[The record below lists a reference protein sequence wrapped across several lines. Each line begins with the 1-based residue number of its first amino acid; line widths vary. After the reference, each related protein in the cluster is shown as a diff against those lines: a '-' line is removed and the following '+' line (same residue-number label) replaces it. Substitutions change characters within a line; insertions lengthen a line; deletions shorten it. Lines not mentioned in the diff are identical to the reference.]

1 MSLKFQIKEEENTK
15 IHNTFIKFQVQIQFA
30 GRIRIVPKCC
40 RHLTKL
46 NLIDT
51 NS

>member
-30 GRIRIVPKCC
+30 GRNVAAI
-40 RHLTKL
+40 LL
-46 NLIDT
+46 NLILST
-51 NS
+51 RIPK

>member
-30 GRIRIVPKCC
+30 GRIVPKCC
-40 RHLTKL
+40 RYLTKL